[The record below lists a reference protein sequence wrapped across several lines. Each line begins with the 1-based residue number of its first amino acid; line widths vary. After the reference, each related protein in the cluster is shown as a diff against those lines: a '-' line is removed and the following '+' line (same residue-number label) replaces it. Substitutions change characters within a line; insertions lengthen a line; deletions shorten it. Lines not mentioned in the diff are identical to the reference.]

1 VRALKEQIEAMRVE
15 EGSKERKIIQL
26 KDDVERM
33 RNNER
38 RMQE

>member
-1 VRALKEQIEAMRVE
+1 MKEQIEVMRVE

-38 RMQE
+38 RMLEQIK